1 MAKKNKTEKTAKHEK
16 TTKNPNPVRKRNQIN
31 SVLLLL
37 KDQLHSRKS
46 DINDREYK
54 IKSYSDY
61 ITETFNSTIIHMLIA
76 YIMKNKEKLN
86 KYKYDREPNFINKFV
101 ILIKELYINEI
112 EVAYLTLLLDK
123 MGWQFDNFDHWIY
136 FYCLGIYTKKKV
148 TGEYESDNLIQKNS
162 FVEDKYL
169 DFINGTEIDNFEKEG
184 ISNKELNKRFIE
196 LTRPINSYCRKN
208 FINYSGIADKIIRLS
223 QPYGEESNGN
233 KLFEEN
239 NEEEKNNINNNDDKK
254 IEFYGSFKANN
265 NISNINNNN
274 IDINRIN
281 NLGSLNP
288 YIGRNSINIYLPGQ
302 FGNNRNDLN
311 LFSHRSHLSLHK
323 GNSNNSL
330 SLGGG
335 DSFRNL

>member
-1 MAKKNKTEKTAKHEK
+1 M
-16 TTKNPNPVRKRNQIN
+16 
-31 SVLLLL
+31 
-37 KDQLHSRKS
+37 
-46 DINDREYK
+46 
-54 IKSYSDY
+54 Y
-61 ITETFNSTIIHMLIA
+61 I
-76 YIMKNKEKLN
+76 
-86 KYKYDREPNFINKFV
+86 
-101 ILIKELYINEI
+101 ILIYI
-112 EVAYLTLLLDK
+112 V
-123 MGWQFDNFDHWIY
+123 
-136 FYCLGIYTKKKV
+136 
-148 TGEYESDNLIQKNS
+148 
-162 FVEDKYL
+162 
-169 DFINGTEIDNFEKEG
+169 
-184 ISNKELNKRFIE
+184 
-196 LTRPINSYCRKN
+196 
-208 FINYSGIADKIIRLS
+208 IRLS